1 MVVVTAQS
9 IFGTKPLTSGMQVDS
24 CHSVP
29 FGQSAGLIVYQQIHN
44 KDICLGSPFVR
55 ENGRT
60 EEKKLT

>member
-1 MVVVTAQS
+1 MFSYARRKAEMLGQDVTVNKY
-9 IFGTKPLTSGMQVDS
+9 TT
-24 CHSVP
+24 
-29 FGQSAGLIVYQQIHN
+29 